1 MNEILIKAIKGLAH
15 QYQEILNLSKKYPN
29 DSDLGKHVR
38 ISIESYISNK
48 EINKDIESKN
58 KK

>member
-1 MNEILIKAIKGLAH
+1 MDDILIKAIKGLAD
-15 QYQEILNLSKKYPN
+15 QYQEIVSLSKIYPN

-38 ISIESYISNK
+38 ISIEKYITNK
-48 EINKDIESKN
+48 EANTKIESQN